1 MLDQVNPNLL
11 EIKNLRIEATSY
23 PPGEA
28 PRHVVLVDD
37 VSVSVQQG
45 RVLGLIGES
54 GAGKS
59 TIGLSA
65 MSYARGGARLAS
77 GQILLNGRDIRTAG
91 AGDLRKLRGHEV
103 T

>member
-1 MLDQVNPNLL
+1 MPDVL
-11 EIKNLRIEATSY
+11 EIKGLRIEATAY

-28 PRHVVLVDD
+28 PRHLTLVDD
-37 VSVSVQQG
+37 VSVTVGKG

-65 MSYARGGARLAS
+65 MAYGRGGVRLTG
-77 GQILLNGRDIRTAG
+77 GQVLLNGRDIRAAG
-91 AGDLRKLRGHEV
+91 AATR
-103 T
+103 